1 MLSVLIWLPIVGALP
16 IAFLP
21 QLTGKQAR
29 SLALA
34 IAGICLL
41 WTIWL
46 FTQFDLLTSDFQFRE
61 FLPWIPLLGLNY
73 DLGMDGLS
81 LLMIGLNSLIT
92 WIALWSSRADIER
105 PKLFYAL
112 MLLVSGGVAGAFLA
126 QNLLLFFLLY
136 EIELVPLYLLVAIWG
151 GEKRNYA
158 ATKFLLYTAV
168 SGALM
173 LAGFLATVWL
183 SNHPDFAYTPALG
196 SSLPLVGQ
204 VLLLGVMLVAFGI
217 KIPLV
222 PFHTWLPDTY
232 VAASTPVAMMLGGVL
247 AKLGTYGLFRFGL
260 GMFPD
265 AWSVLAPYL
274 AVWAAISVLYGAI
287 TAIAQKDIKRMVAYS
302 SIGHMGYVLLGGAAL
317 TDLALTGAVSQM
329 VAHGIILAILFQLVG
344 VVEAKVGT
352 RELDVLNGL
361 MNPIRGL
368 PLISA
373 LLVLGG
379 MASAGIPGLVGF
391 VTEFL
396 VFQGSY
402 AVYPL
407 QTLLCVIGTGL
418 TAVYFVILLN
428 RTCFGKLD
436 NSIAYF
442 PKVDLIER
450 FPAVVLAALILFL
463 GLQPN
468 WLVRWSEPTASNLVA
483 MTPPAAPAIAE
494 ASLTT
499 AIATVLPA
507 AKATPTALPAPAL
520 GDLLATRPAIASE
533 PQTLAP
539 LP

>member
-1 MLSVLIWLPIVGALP
+1 MLSVLIWLPLIGALP

-21 QLTGKQAR
+21 QVSAKQAR

-34 IAGICLL
+34 IAGFTAL

-46 FTQFDLLTSDFQFRE
+46 FTQFDLSNPGFQFRE
-61 FLPWIPLLGLNY
+61 FFPWLPLLGLNY

-81 LLMIGLNSLIT
+81 LMMVALNSLIT
-92 WIALWSSRADIER
+92 WVALWSSQAEIDR

-173 LAGFLATVWL
+173 LAAFLATVWL
-183 SNHPDFAYTPALG
+183 TEHTDFAYTPALG
-196 SSLPLVGQ
+196 QSLPLAGQ
-204 VLLLGVMLVAFGI
+204 LILLGMLLVAFGI

-247 AKLGTYGLFRFGL
+247 AKLGTYGLFRFCL

-274 AVWAAISVLYGAI
+274 AVWAAVSVLYGAI

-302 SIGHMGYVLLGGAAL
+302 SIGHMGYVLLGGAAM

-329 VAHGIILAILFQLVG
+329 VSHGLILAILFHLVG

-368 PLISA
+368 PMTSA

-402 AVYPL
+402 ATYPL

-436 NSIAYF
+436 NDIAYF
-442 PKVDLIER
+442 PKVTFIER
-450 FPAVVLAALILFL
+450 FPAWVLASLILFL
-463 GLQPN
+463 GLQPM
-468 WLVRWSEPTASNLVA
+468 WLVRWSEPTASSLVA
-483 MTPPAAPAIAE
+483 T
-494 ASLTT
+494 
-499 AIATVLPA
+499 LPA
-507 AKATPTALPAPAL
+507 NAPEL
-520 GDLLATRPAIASE
+520 G
-533 PQTLAP
+533 AP
-539 LP
+539 LPLVAEFIKSPQVLD

>member
-1 MLSVLIWLPIVGALP
+1 MLSVLIWLPILGALP

-21 QLTGKQAR
+21 QITGKQAR

-34 IAGICLL
+34 ISGFCLL

-46 FTQFDLLTSDFQFRE
+46 FTQFDLANPDFQFRE
-61 FLPWIPLLGLNY
+61 FRQWIPLLGLNY
-73 DLGMDGLS
+73 DLGLDGLA
-81 LLMIGLNSLIT
+81 LLMVAINSLIT
-92 WIALWSSRADIER
+92 WVALWSSRSNIDR
-105 PKLFYAL
+105 PRMFYAL
-112 MLLVSGGVAGAFLA
+112 MLFVSGGVAGAFVA

-151 GEKRNYA
+151 GEKRIYA
-158 ATKFLLYTAV
+158 ATKFLLYTAL

-183 SNHPDFAYTPALG
+183 SEHSDFAYLPALG
-196 SSLPLVGQ
+196 QSLPLVTQ
-204 VLLLGVMLVAFGI
+204 LILLGIIVVAFGI

-265 AWSVLAPYL
+265 AWAVLAPYL
-274 AVWAAISVLYGAI
+274 AIWAAVSVLYGAI

-317 TDLALTGAVSQM
+317 TNLALTGAVSQM
-329 VAHGIILAILFQLVG
+329 VSHGIILAILFHLVG

-368 PLISA
+368 PMTSA
-373 LLVLGG
+373 LLLLGG

-402 AVYPL
+402 ATYPI
-407 QTLLCVIGTGL
+407 QTLLCVIGTGM

-428 RTCFGKLD
+428 RTCFGRLD

-442 PKVDLIER
+442 PKVDFVER
-450 FPAVVLAALILFL
+450 FPALVLAALILFL

-468 WLVRWSEPTASNLVA
+468 WLVRWGESTASTLVA
-483 MTPPAAPAIAE
+483 TLPTDVVAIKAAVPE
-494 ASLTT
+494 TT
-499 AIATVLPA
+499 IATVSSVL
-507 AKATPTALPAPAL
+507 K
-520 GDLLATRPAIASE
+520 
-533 PQTLAP
+533 
-539 LP
+539 

>member
-1 MLSVLIWLPIVGALP
+1 MLSFLIWLPIIVALP

-21 QLTGKQAR
+21 QITAKQGR

-34 IAGICLL
+34 ASGTTLL
-41 WTIWL
+41 WTVWL
-46 FTQFDLLTSDFQFRE
+46 FTQFDLTNPSFQFRE
-61 FLPWIPLLGLNY
+61 FMPWIPLLGLNY
-73 DLGMDGLS
+73 DMGMDGLS
-81 LLMIGLNSLIT
+81 LLMVALNCFIT
-92 WIALWSSRADIER
+92 WIALWSSQSDIER

-112 MLLVSGGVAGAFLA
+112 MLFVSAGVTGAFLA

-151 GEKRNYA
+151 GQKRNYA

-183 SNHPDFAYTPALG
+183 TEHTDFAYTPALG
-196 SSLPLVGQ
+196 QTLPMAGQ
-204 VLLLGVMLVAFGI
+204 LILLGVMLVAFGI

-232 VAASTPVAMMLGGVL
+232 VAASTPVAMILGGVL

-302 SIGHMGYVLLGGAAL
+302 SIGHMGYVLLGGAAM
-317 TDLALTGAVSQM
+317 TDLAITGAVSQM
-329 VAHGIILAILFQLVG
+329 VSHGIILAILFNLVG
-344 VVEAKVGT
+344 IVEAKVGT

-368 PLISA
+368 PMTSA

-402 AVYPL
+402 ATYPL
-407 QTLLCVIGTGL
+407 PTLLCVIGTGL

-436 NSIAYF
+436 NAIAYF
-442 PKVDLIER
+442 PKVSFLER
-450 FPAVVLAALILFL
+450 FPAFVLAGLIFFL
-463 GLQPN
+463 GVQPM
-468 WLVRWSEPTASNLVA
+468 WLVRWSEPMASNLVA
-483 MTPPAAPAIAE
+483 LLPESAPE
-494 ASLTT
+494 LPDSPLTTVVASLT
-499 AIATVLPA
+499 
-507 AKATPTALPAPAL
+507 APHK
-520 GDLLATRPAIASE
+520 
-533 PQTLAP
+533 
-539 LP
+539 

>member
-1 MLSVLIWLPIVGALP
+1 MLSILFWLPLVGALVIGLAP
-16 IAFLP
+16 GNMAG
-21 QLTGKQAR
+21 QQAR
-29 SLALA
+29 KGALA
-34 IAGICLL
+34 IASITLL

-46 FTQFDLLTSDFQFRE
+46 FTQFDLGASDVQFHE
-61 FLPWIPLLGLNY
+61 FLPWLPALGLNY
-73 DLGMDGLS
+73 ELSLDGLS
-81 LLMIGLNSLIT
+81 LLMVGLNSLIT
-92 WIALWSSRADIER
+92 LIALWSSHPEIER
-105 PKLFYAL
+105 PRLFYAL
-112 MLLVSGGVAGAFLA
+112 MLLVSGGVAGAFMA

-136 EIELVPLYLLVAIWG
+136 EIELVPLYLLIAIWG
-151 GEKRNYA
+151 GGNKAYA
-158 ATKFLLYTAV
+158 ATKFLLYTAL

-173 LAGFLATVWL
+173 LAGFLGTIWL
-183 SNHPDFAYTPALG
+183 SGVSDFTYAPMMGAGLSMTAQL
-196 SSLPLVGQ
+196 
-204 VLLLGVMLVAFGI
+204 VLLGFLLVAFGI

-232 VAASTPVAMMLGGVL
+232 VAASAPVAMMLGGVL
-247 AKLGTYGLFRFGL
+247 AKLGTYGIFRFGL

-265 AWSVLAPYL
+265 AWTILAPYL
-274 AVWAAISVLYGAI
+274 AVWAAISVLYGAV

-329 VAHGIILAILFQLVG
+329 VSHGMILAILFHLVG

-368 PLISA
+368 PMTSA

-428 RTCFGKLD
+428 RTCFGRLD
-436 NSIAYF
+436 NDIAYF
-442 PKVDLIER
+442 PQVNFSER
-450 FPAVVLAALILFL
+450 FPAFVLAALILFF
-463 GLQPN
+463 GIQPN
-468 WLVRWSEPTASNLVA
+468 WLVKWSERTAAGLI
-483 MTPPAAPAIAE
+483 AA
-494 ASLTT
+494 
-499 AIATVLPA
+499 V
-507 AKATPTALPAPAL
+507 
-520 GDLLATRPAIASE
+520 
-533 PQTLAP
+533 PQTLASGLASSWSSKDFRAMLQGP
-539 LP
+539 QAPAVDLALSSGPAIAR

>member
-1 MLSVLIWLPIVGALP
+1 MPQISV
-16 IAFLP
+16 
-21 QLTGKQAR
+21 KQAR

-34 IAGICLL
+34 ASGITVL

-46 FTQFDLLTSDFQFRE
+46 FTQFDLSNPGFQFRE
-61 FLPWIPLLGLNY
+61 FLPWIPRLGLNY

-81 LLMIGLNSLIT
+81 LLMVALTCLIT
-92 WIALWSSRADIER
+92 WIALWGSRADMER

-112 MLLVSGGVAGAFLA
+112 MLLVSGGVVGAFLA

-136 EIELVPLYLLVAIWG
+136 ELELVPLYLLVAIWG
-151 GEKRNYA
+151 GEKRSYA
-158 ATKFLLYTAV
+158 ATKFLLYTAL

-183 SNHPDFAYTPALG
+183 TEHSDFAYEPALG
-196 SSLPLVGQ
+196 QTLPMTGQ
-204 VLLLGVMLVAFGI
+204 VILLGVMLVAFGI

-232 VAASTPVAMMLGGVL
+232 VAASTPVAVMLGGVL

-274 AVWAAISVLYGAI
+274 AIWAAISVLYGAI

-302 SIGHMGYVLLGGAAL
+302 SVGHMGYVLLGGAAM
-317 TDLALTGAVSQM
+317 TDLSITGGVSQM
-329 VAHGIILAILFQLVG
+329 VAHGLILAILFNLVG

-368 PLISA
+368 PMTSA

-379 MASAGIPGLVGF
+379 MASAGIPGLMGF

-402 AVYPL
+402 SVYPL
-407 QTLLCVIGTGL
+407 QTLLCVVGTGL

-436 NSIAYF
+436 NAIAYF
-442 PKVDLIER
+442 PKVSFIER
-450 FPAVVLAALILFL
+450 FPALVLASLILFF
-463 GLQPN
+463 GIQPN

-483 MTPPAAPAIAE
+483 LLPESTPE
-494 ASLTT
+494 LQDGSLTTVVASLT
-499 AIATVLPA
+499 
-507 AKATPTALPAPAL
+507 APASR
-520 GDLLATRPAIASE
+520 RP
-533 PQTLAP
+533 
-539 LP
+539 